1 MSKPNLFGA
10 IFSTLLLLSPFIT
23 TAQNNSIIPKPVSLT
38 EQNGF
43 FTIDNNTSIQYN
55 ATQKKIAPA
64 VDFFVNAINSI
75 SGYKLKINSPSKNSI
90 QLVLDKK
97 LVSQE
102 EGYQLSI
109 NEKGIKITA
118 NSYGG
123 IFYAM
128 QSVLQLLPQT
138 RTNAKLIAPYMQA
151 NDYPRF
157 KWRGMH
163 LDVSRHFFGPEVV
176 KQYIDLMAMY
186 KLNTF
191 HWHLVDDQGWRI
203 EIKKYPALTEVGAWR
218 VNQNDKVWGNR
229 PQAIAG
235 EQPTYGG
242 YYTQEQIKDI
252 VAYAQ
257 IRNITIIPEI
267 EMPGHVASA
276 IAAMPEL
283 SCTQL
288 PQLPL
293 TGGNYSNMSSNYCVG
308 NEATYGFIENVLSEV
323 IALFPSSYIHIGG
336 DEVDKAPWKKCVR
349 CQARIKKEGLQN
361 EEELQSYFIKRIER
375 FIVSKKRKMVG
386 WDEILEGGLAP
397 EATVMSWR
405 GETGGIAAAK
415 MKHDVVMT
423 PGSPC
428 YFDHYQAGP
437 EGEPL
442 AIGGMNT
449 LKKVYDYEPIP
460 AELNSEEAKYVL
472 GAQANVWAEYI
483 TTTAQLEYMVL
494 PRMLA
499 LAEVLWS
506 PKENKNWVGFNERL
520 KYHFAGFEQKG
531 LNFSPGN
538 FTVEVKPIAENGK
551 LSVALSTEIT
561 NASIRYTTD
570 GSLPNTSSSL
580 YTTPIQINA
589 SQIVKAVTVQNGKI
603 MNLVPATQ
611 AFAMH
616 NAIGASVTYANAPYK
631 GYMAGG
637 INALTDGVRGKNA
650 VGKFWHGFYENN
662 IEATIDLGVEKNI
675 SKMTLGCIQSY
686 RDWIFLPTAVRF
698 EVSKDG
704 LNFTEVGNVLN
715 DISVNE
721 QANTIK
727 DFIATFPQTSARY
740 IRVKAIA
747 TGVCPKG
754 HGGEG
759 KPSWTF
765 ADELVVE

>member
-1 MSKPNLFGA
+1 MKKK
-10 IFSTLLLLSPFIT
+10 STLCIAWGMLLFTPFFIK
-23 TAQNNSIIPKPVSLT
+23 AQTNSIIPKPISLT
-38 EQNGF
+38 EQAGF
-43 FTIDNNTSIQYN
+43 FTIDNNTSIHYN
-55 ATQKKIAPA
+55 TAQKKIAPA
-64 VDFFVNAINSI
+64 VDYFVNAINSI
-75 SGYKLKINSPSKNSI
+75 SAYKLKVNTPSKHSI

-97 LVSQE
+97 LIPQE
-102 EGYQLSI
+102 EGYQLAI

-123 IFYAM
+123 IFYGM

-138 RTNAKLIAPYMQA
+138 RTNAKLVAPYMQA
-151 NDYPRF
+151 TDYPRF

-163 LDVSRHFFGPEVV
+163 LDVSRHFFGPAVV

-229 PQAIAG
+229 PQAKAG
-235 EQPTYGG
+235 EPATYGG

-252 VAYAQ
+252 IAYAQ
-257 IRNITIIPEI
+257 KRNITIVPEI

-276 IAAMPEL
+276 IAAIPSL
-283 SCTQL
+283 SCTQAA
-288 PQLPL
+288 QLPL
-293 TGGNYSNMSSNYCVG
+293 TGGNYTNMSSNYCVG
-308 NEATYGFIENVLSEV
+308 NEATFQFIENVLTEV
-323 IALFPSSYIHIGG
+323 IALFPSTYIHIGG
-336 DEVDKAPWKKCVR
+336 DEVDKDPWKKCSR
-349 CQARIKKEGLQN
+349 CQAKIKKEGLQN

-375 FIVSKKRKMVG
+375 FIISKKRKMVG

-437 EGEPL
+437 DGEPI

-449 LKKVYDYEPIP
+449 LKRVYDYEPIP

-472 GAQANVWAEYI
+472 GAQANVWTEYI
-483 TTTAQLEYMVL
+483 TTTEHLEYMVL

-499 LAEVLWS
+499 LAEVLWTT
-506 PKENKNWVGFNERL
+506 KENKNWNEFNDRL
-520 KYHFAGFEQKG
+520 KYHFSGFEQKG
-531 LNFSPGN
+531 LHFSPGN
-538 FTVEVKPIAENGK
+538 FTVEVKPIAEKGK
-551 LSVALSTEIT
+551 LTVALSSEIPT
-561 NASIRYTTD
+561 AAIRYTTD
-570 GSLPNTSSSL
+570 GSVPNISSTI

-589 SQIVKAVTVQNGKI
+589 SQEVKAVSVQNGKI

-611 AFAMH
+611 SFAMH
-616 NAIGASVTYANAPYK
+616 KAVGAEVKYVHAPYK

-637 INALTDGVRGKNA
+637 MNALTDGVRGKNA
-650 VGKFWHGFYENN
+650 VNKFWHGFYEKN

-675 SKMTLGCIQSY
+675 SKLTLGCIQSY
-686 RDWIFLPTAVRF
+686 RDWIFLPTAVSF
-698 EVSKDG
+698 EISADG
-704 LNFTEVGNVLN
+704 NNFTEVGNVLN

-721 QANTIK
+721 QASTIK
-727 DFIATFPQTSARY
+727 DFIAKFPQTSARY
-740 IRVKAIA
+740 IRVKANA
-747 TGVCPKG
+747 TKVCPPG
-754 HGGEG
+754 HGGAG

-765 ADELVVE
+765 ADELIVE

>member
-1 MSKPNLFGA
+1 MSLRFFSIVLFFA
-10 IFSTLLLLSPFIT
+10 ISIV
-23 TAQNNSIIPKPVSLT
+23 AQAQTNSIIPKPVSLT
-38 EQNGF
+38 EQAGF

-55 ATQKKIAPA
+55 ATQKNIAPA
-64 VDFFVNAINSI
+64 VDFFVNAINGI
-75 SGYKLKINSPSKNSI
+75 SGYKLKVNSPSKNNI

-97 LVSQE
+97 LIPQE

-109 NEKGIKITA
+109 NAQGIKITA

-151 NDYPRF
+151 TDYPRF

-163 LDVSRHFFGPEVV
+163 MDESRHFFGPEVV

-229 PQAIAG
+229 PQATPG
-235 EQPTYGG
+235 EKPTYGG
-242 YYTQEQIKDI
+242 YYTQAQIKEI

-257 IRNITIIPEI
+257 KRNIVIVPEI
-267 EMPGHVASA
+267 EMPGHVAST

-283 SCTQL
+283 SCTQVA
-288 PQLPL
+288 QLPM

-336 DEVDKAPWKKCVR
+336 DEVDKAPWKKCSR

-375 FIVSKKRKMVG
+375 FIVSKKRKMIG

-460 AELNSEEAKYVL
+460 AELNSDEAKYVL

-483 TTTAQLEYMVL
+483 TTKAQLEYMVL

-506 PKENKNWVGFNERL
+506 PKENKNWIEFNERL
-520 KYHFAGFEQKG
+520 KYHFSGFEQKG

-538 FTVEVKPIAENGK
+538 FTVEVKPVAENGK
-551 LSVALSTEIT
+551 LTVALSSEIA
-561 NASIRYTTD
+561 NATIRYTTD
-570 GSLPNTSSSL
+570 GSLPNSSSTL
-580 YTTPIQINA
+580 YSAPIQINA
-589 SQIVKAVTVQNGKI
+589 SQVVKAVTVQNGKI

-616 NAIGASVTYANAPYK
+616 NAIGAAVKYVSAPYK

-637 INALTDGVRGKNA
+637 INALTDGVRGKNS

-675 SKMTLGCIQSY
+675 SKITLGCIQSY
-686 RDWIFLPTAVRF
+686 RDWIFLPTAVIF

-704 LNFTEVGNVLN
+704 SNFTAVGNVLN

-721 QANTIK
+721 QASTIK
-727 DFIATFPQTSARY
+727 DFIATFSQTSARY
-740 IRVKAIA
+740 VRVKAIA